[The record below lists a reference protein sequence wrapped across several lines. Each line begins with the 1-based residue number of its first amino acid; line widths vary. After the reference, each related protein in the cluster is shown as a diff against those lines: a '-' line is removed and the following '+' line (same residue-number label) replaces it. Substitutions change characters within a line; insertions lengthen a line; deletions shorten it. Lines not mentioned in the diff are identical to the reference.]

1 MENHAVNIWFDTQR
15 VFAEFQ
21 DGRVVGLPL
30 SWFPKLEKANDKQR
44 KNFELWNDG
53 AWIHWEELD
62 EDLSADGFLTF
73 SKELI
78 KLENPSEM
86 IL

>member
-1 MENHAVNIWFDTQR
+1 MKNRAVNIWFDAQR
-15 VFAEFQ
+15 VFAEYH
-21 DGRVVGLPL
+21 DERVVGLPL
-30 SWFPKLEKANDKQR
+30 SWFPRLEKANDKQR

-73 SKELI
+73 SKESSKIETPL
-78 KLENPSEM
+78 EM

>member
-1 MENHAVNIWFDTQR
+1 MKNRVVNIWFDAQR
-15 VFAEFQ
+15 VFAEYH

-30 SWFPKLEKANDKQR
+30 SWFPRLEKANDKQR

-78 KLENPSEM
+78 SK
-86 IL
+86 

>member
-1 MENHAVNIWFDTQR
+1 MNNRTVNIWFDAQR
-15 VFAEFQ
+15 VFAEYH

-30 SWFPKLEKANDKQR
+30 SWFPRLEKANDKQR

-73 SKELI
+73 SKKLI
-78 KLENPSEM
+78 FK
-86 IL
+86 

>member
-1 MENHAVNIWFDTQR
+1 MENRAVNIWFDAQR
-15 VFAEFQ
+15 VFAEYH
-21 DGRVVGLPL
+21 DGRIVGMPL
-30 SWFPKLEKANDKQR
+30 SWFPRLEKASDKQR
-44 KNFELWNDG
+44 KGFELWNDG

-73 SKELI
+73 SKESSKIETPL
-78 KLENPSEM
+78 EM